1 MNKDQIKGTIK
12 EAVGKVQEKTGE
24 LIGSTNQQV
33 KGLIKENEGKLQKKV
48 GDAEETIKDKKI

>member
-1 MNKDQIKGTIK
+1 MNENQIKGTIK

-33 KGLIKENEGKLQKKV
+33 KGLIKEKEGKLQKKV
-48 GDAEETIKDKKI
+48 GDAQEIIEDKKI